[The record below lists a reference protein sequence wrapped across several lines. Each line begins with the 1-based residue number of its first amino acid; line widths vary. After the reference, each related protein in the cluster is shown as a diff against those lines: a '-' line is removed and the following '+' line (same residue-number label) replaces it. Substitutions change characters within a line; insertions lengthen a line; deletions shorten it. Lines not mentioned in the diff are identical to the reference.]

1 LKKSAI
7 KNPKSEILVIAIH
20 QFSSDKIKMK
30 HMEFN
35 KVVLSIHAHPDDAE
49 AWNAGTLKLL
59 RDRGY
64 KIVIAT
70 LTAGDLGGC
79 NIGMAETAKIRT
91 EEARKAASILEA
103 EYFSLGGTDGFLF
116 DDKEM
121 RLKTVSLIRKV
132 KAGIIFTHLPTDYH
146 SDHRTTANI
155 VETAAMISSLDPVPV
170 DEQPLLATP
179 LLYHSSPFTLTDPL
193 GTKIPAP
200 HFFVDVTSVIE
211 TKKKML
217 EYHISQIE
225 LMRHMHK
232 IDDFFGYVLEGNRN
246 YGKMAGVDYAEVYWQ
261 HLGGG
266 FQQEPLVQKELYS
279 FLIK

>member
-1 LKKSAI
+1 M
-7 KNPKSEILVIAIH
+7 
-20 QFSSDKIKMK
+20 D
-30 HMEFN
+30 FN

-59 RDRGY
+59 KNKGY

-70 LTAGDLGGC
+70 LTGGDLGGC
-79 NIGMAETAKIRT
+79 NMGMEETAKVRFN
-91 EEARKAASILEA
+91 EARNAAAVLDA
-103 EYFSLGGTDGFLF
+103 EYYSLGGTDGFLF
-116 DDKEM
+116 DTMEM

-132 KAGIIFTHLPTDYH
+132 QAGIIFTHLPSDYH

-170 DEQPLLATP
+170 EEKPLSTTP
-179 LLYHSSPFTLTDPL
+179 LLYHSSPFTLSDPL
-193 GTKIPAP
+193 GSGITPP

-217 EYHISQIE
+217 GYHISQID

-232 IDDFFGYVLEGNRN
+232 IDDFFGFVLEGNRN
-246 YGKMAGVDYAEVYWQ
+246 FGKMAGIEYAEVYWQ

-266 FQQEPLVQKELYS
+266 FQKEPQVQKELKSY
-279 FLIK
+279 LIK